1 MKTQP
6 SRIAEKEEVEPRQSV
21 DIDAVTRALGLSF
34 IARAS
39 GRGTNASSG
48 ASGIGVQRGTIASSS
63 SSSSSESESDSG
75 DSESEEGEGKKNDE
89 EEEDAEAKR
98 KRKEAKALEK
108 KKTKDREKLM
118 KKFVRKLK
126 SRGDV
131 DASASIGGTSA
142 ASAAAAGSGR
152 GGSSFGGFPSLASS
166 AVLKFKNLPSARRM
180 RMPLH
185 NHSDPCLMGESQ
197 SLSSDDEG
205 DDEKPTN
212 YGSVRNDA
220 NLKKRVTVMDPAA
233 TEIAEIGDV
242 SFDGELEIVLSPSAA
257 ARVLQAQSSL
267 EATGLERLTDLDKPH
282 VQRTRS
288 TSDTVAVLQQQHH
301 QQRQSQGLRW
311 GGLRK
316 EAMRAYGKINNSYF
330 AHWLVMCSIAVIA
343 LDIMAVVIVQQA
355 FDSSHDA
362 HGNRIALRQHR
373 SMLVV
378 EEEEKHEDSCDWRL
392 KLLRG
397 MHYVGIPNILLVA
410 PVLFSS
416 ECFALYKSK
425 HNRIVR
431 RPYLQVCELIITL
444 QMAFMIYFAADQV
457 YNLPE
462 TLHCHEK
469 YTASE
474 IAMLY
479 SSLVMWVVLM
489 RQIIVFCRFIAHQKL
504 QADGAN
510 DANHT
515 SEMSSWL
522 KRYVLTQCLSVCV
535 LIVHRDLTNKLSCW
549 LCCSTHM

>member
-1 MKTQP
+1 MKQQP
-6 SRIAEKEEVEPRQSV
+6 SRIAEEEEEPRQSV

-34 IARAS
+34 IAKAS
-39 GRGTNASSG
+39 GRGTSSSL
-48 ASGIGVQRGTIASSS
+48 ASGGGSARRETIVSSS
-63 SSSSSESESDSG
+63 SSSSSESDNDDSDS
-75 DSESEEGEGKKNDE
+75 DDDDDDDE
-89 EEEDAEAKR
+89 AKQDEDEEAKR
-98 KRKEAKALEK
+98 NRKEARALEK
-108 KKTKDREKLM
+108 KKAKDREKLM

-131 DASASIGGTSA
+131 DASASTGASA
-142 ASAAAAGSGR
+142 ASAAATGIGGGSGR
-152 GGSSFGGFPSLASS
+152 GGSAFGFPSLASS
-166 AVLKFKNLPSARRM
+166 AILKFKNLPSARRM
-180 RMPLH
+180 RTVH
-185 NHSDPCLMGESQ
+185 KHSDPCLMGESQ
-197 SLSSDDEG
+197 SLSSGDE
-205 DDEKPTN
+205 DEDEKPN
-212 YGSVRNDA
+212 YGSMCNDT
-220 NLKKRVTVMDPAA
+220 NQTKHVTLLDPTA
-233 TEIAEIGDV
+233 TETADIGDAG
-242 SFDGELEIVLSPSAA
+242 FDAELGMTLSPAV

-267 EATGLERLTDLDKPH
+267 ETAGLERSTELDKETLANLHQPH

-288 TSDTVAVLQQQHH
+288 TSDAVAVLQQQHQ
-301 QQRQSQGLRW
+301 QQRQSQGPHW
-311 GGLRK
+311 AGLRK
-316 EAMRAYGKINNSYF
+316 EAMRVYGKINNSYF
-330 AHWLVMCSIAVIA
+330 AHWLVMCSMAVIA
-343 LDIMAVVIVQQA
+343 LDVMAVIIVKHA
-355 FDSSHDA
+355 FDSSHDE
-362 HGNRIALRQHR
+362 HGNRIALRQHQR
-373 SMLVV
+373 SLLV
-378 EEEEKHEDSCDWRL
+378 EEEKHDDSCDWRL

-489 RQIIVFCRFIAHQKL
+489 RQIIVFCRFIAHLKL

-522 KRYVLTQCLSVCV
+522 KR
-535 LIVHRDLTNKLSCW
+535 
-549 LCCSTHM
+549 